1 MRTKSKQIQNSKC
14 SFWILMYLH
23 SIEEVQLTVTYRRI
37 ADQKWKYYPKLF
49 PIWMWSFLLF
59 LPSSWWL
66 RLGQGTIR
74 ILILGW
80 CWWLFLLPGSIYDL
94 EYLKHVSDVCG
105 CWMLTMFNNVNGSK
119 LLLCSE
125 NINVHTSNIQC
136 IFSWILQLCQT
147 LLTCLEYLYRF
158 WCLLLATLR
167 GVA

>member
-1 MRTKSKQIQNSKC
+1 
-14 SFWILMYLH
+14 
-23 SIEEVQLTVTYRRI
+23 
-37 ADQKWKYYPKLF
+37 
-49 PIWMWSFLLF
+49 MWSFLLF

-66 RLGQGTIR
+66 VAGEAGTIR
-74 ILILGW
+74 ILVLGW

-136 IFSWILQLCQT
+136 IFSNFAYMSGIPLQILMLIVGDLARCCIAPVSRHHSGCHVSVTYQPHQSRSHHRDSVTRGPGKIRERLQTYFLLIQSWLC
-147 LLTCLEYLYRF
+147 
-158 WCLLLATLR
+158 
-167 GVA
+167 